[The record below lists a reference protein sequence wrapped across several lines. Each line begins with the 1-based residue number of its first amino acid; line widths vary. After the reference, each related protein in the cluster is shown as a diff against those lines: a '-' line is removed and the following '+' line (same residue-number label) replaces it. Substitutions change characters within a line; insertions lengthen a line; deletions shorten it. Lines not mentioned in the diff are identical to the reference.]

1 MCLQAISDA
10 DFVLANSDAA
20 RWHTS
25 PLVKQGIVSDCDLPG
40 LQNHVCKRAYVF
52 IILRSNPSFLA
63 FILPFH
69 KNKPNA
75 RLSSVWLCMGFGWT
89 NWNCSKFSRLH
100 LLALRTRSLPRSK
113 SSVKFLF
120 NDFFFRY
127 FLSHGFPHDR
137 NNPRSPDVP
146 AELCHKAFHYPQRD
160 NHTS

>member
-1 MCLQAISDA
+1 MCLQVISDA

-20 RWHTS
+20 RWYTS
-25 PLVKQGIVSDCDLPG
+25 PLVKQGLASDSVLSC
-40 LQNHVCKRAYVF
+40 LQNHACKRAYV
-52 IILRSNPSFLA
+52 A

-75 RLSSVWLCMGFGWT
+75 RLSSVWLCMRFGWT
-89 NWNCSKFSRLH
+89 NRNCSKFSRLH

-127 FLSHGFPHDR
+127 FLSLGFPHDR
-137 NNPRSPDVP
+137 NNPQSPDVP